1 LYLAGD
7 PHVDSD
13 TVFGVTESLVTKV
26 NEKDPNSP
34 IATLPSI
41 KFDFQLA
48 AASKKDM
55 TGRVGADPS
64 QIVAK
69 A

>member
-1 LYLAGD
+1 
-7 PHVDSD
+7 
-13 TVFGVTESLVTKV
+13 VFGVTESLVTSVK
-26 NEKDPNSP
+26 EKDPASP
-34 IATLPSI
+34 IPSLPSI

-48 AASKKDM
+48 AATAKDM